1 MIPTGARTRPT
12 DEIPSSSMADIAF
25 LLLIFFLVTTI
36 FPKDRGLAL
45 VLPPDETTQEV
56 APENLLRFQ
65 VDAAGSVRVRPGT
78 SLRWEP
84 IPVERIDER
93 WRREHAANDRLVA
106 VVESDAAAPY
116 GAMVDV
122 LDALQG
128 AGADRISLR
137 VGDGA

>member
-36 FPKDRGLAL
+36 FPKDRGLAI
-45 VLPPDETTQEV
+45 VLPPDQTTQEV
-56 APENLLRFQ
+56 PPGNLLRFRID
-65 VDAAGSVRVRPGT
+65 VAGGVTIRPG
-78 SLRWEP
+78 SSRQWEP
-84 IPVERIDER
+84 IPVARIDAR
-93 WRREHAANDRLVA
+93 WRREHAANERLIA
-106 VVESDAAAPY
+106 VIENDASTPY

-137 VGDGA
+137 MDDGG